1 MKENETMKHR
11 RAGFGAHPL
20 NVLALAA
27 GLLLPAA
34 CGVVYTSPNVSR
46 TAGGV
51 DVREIALTPESVL
64 LANRTPYSPRNLPRE
79 FFTAA
84 NGRQG
89 PGLGALPE
97 APQVPDERPGR
108 LELRPPPELADRPY
122 RIGVGDVVLLATKQ
136 NGDSV
141 ERLSGLLAAQTR
153 LQGYTVSDDGAISI
167 PDIGRVEIGGLTL
180 QEAQDEIF
188 RFLLDNQVDPAFSL
202 EVSEFN
208 SQRVTVGGAVRQP
221 ARLPVTL
228 TPPVL
233 GDALTA
239 AGGVTVRDEEFASV
253 RLYRDGTLYQIP
265 YEDYLAQPDLRDL
278 RLKNGDAI
286 FLDNAYDLDRA
297 FDFYRQE
304 VDVIRLR
311 SQARKDTLDMMQAE
325 MELRRSVLEERREN
339 FRARTELGAEPRD
352 YVYLAGEVTRQS
364 RVPLPYGQQATL
376 ADVLYGEG
384 GIPTRTGNPGNIY
397 VLRPSANPADFGA
410 VTAWHLDARNAV
422 NITLAT
428 RMQMRPNDIVFVEE
442 QPVTKWN
449 RVIQQFVPSLLTT
462 PASIATR

>member
-1 MKENETMKHR
+1 MTYR

-20 NVLALAA
+20 NALALAA

-34 CGVVYTSPNVSR
+34 CGVVYTSPDVSR

-51 DVREIALTPESVL
+51 DVREIALTPETVI
-64 LANRTPYSPRNLPRE
+64 LANRSPYSPRDLPRE
-79 FFTAA
+79 FHSAA
-84 NGRQG
+84 SARQG

-97 APQVPDERPGR
+97 APEVPNAQPAALETR
-108 LELRPPPELADRPY
+108 LPSAYEPQPY
-122 RIGVGDVVLLATKQ
+122 RIGIGDVVLLATKQ
-136 NGDSV
+136 NGTSV

-153 LQGYTVSDDGAISI
+153 RQGYTVSDDGAISI

-233 GDALTA
+233 GEALTA
-239 AGGVTVRDEEFASV
+239 AGGASVRDEEFASV

-265 YEDYLAQPDLRDL
+265 YEDYLARPALQDLP
-278 RLKNGDAI
+278 LKDGDAV
-286 FLDNAYDLDRA
+286 FVDNTYDLDRA

-311 SQARKDTLDMMQAE
+311 SQARMDTLDMMQAE
-325 MELRRSVLEERREN
+325 MALRRSSLDERREN
-339 FRARTELGAEPRD
+339 FRARADLGAEPRD
-352 YVYLAGEVTRQS
+352 YVYLAGEVERQA

-397 VLRPSANPADFGA
+397 VLRPSANP
-410 VTAWHLDARNAV
+410 T
-422 NITLAT
+422 
-428 RMQMRPNDIVFVEE
+428 
-442 QPVTKWN
+442 
-449 RVIQQFVPSLLTT
+449 
-462 PASIATR
+462 